1 MSVSGAVHL
10 QELFPQ
16 VETQEI
22 KGWMSTYGRT
32 RRKEDHN
39 KHGFNLTLFYVR
51 FSSIWN
57 ETDSFLSQEQ
67 IEIWLNQSPLL
78 CCSIKGHIFVD
89 LQITDKFHSQKSII
103 IFGVSNYKIVQ
114 KKRKIW
120 ISLSKVSTFTCER
133 VCSLLTVMC
142 KYRVWLGCKMGNW
155 KK

>member
-1 MSVSGAVHL
+1 MA
-10 QELFPQ
+10 
-16 VETQEI
+16 
-22 KGWMSTYGRT
+22 
-32 RRKEDHN
+32 
-39 KHGFNLTLFYVR
+39 LTWHFFYVR

-114 KKRKIW
+114 KRGKFEFLFQKCPL
-120 ISLSKVSTFTCER
+120 SLARECA
-133 VCSLLTVMC
+133 VCLQ
-142 KYRVWLGCKMGNW
+142 
-155 KK
+155 